1 MHANKLVVYFVCR
14 WKALV
19 NLPPSERWGKTFGLP
34 ATETYFSVA
43 CERICKSNG
52 AELGG
57 PTLRLML
64 IMPRHRLAYCEVMP
78 AWLSQGKAVVVLW
91 RYGQPQHVRVMDAYC
106 CAATQSRWLGSR
118 WSHFNCVW
126 SYCWH
131 KMKAVTVN
139 VQKKPGNQR
148 HHSCL
153 GRNCADVSFIIS
165 CGQFAHNSYSRYK
178 NTLYHCELE

>member
-78 AWLSQGKAVVVLW
+78 PWLSQGKAVVVLW

-139 VQKKPGNQR
+139 VQKSQAIKGITAVWGETVQTCLSSFPAGNL
-148 HHSCL
+148 H
-153 GRNCADVSFIIS
+153 IIHIHGTKTHFTIAS
-165 CGQFAHNSYSRYK
+165 
-178 NTLYHCELE
+178 